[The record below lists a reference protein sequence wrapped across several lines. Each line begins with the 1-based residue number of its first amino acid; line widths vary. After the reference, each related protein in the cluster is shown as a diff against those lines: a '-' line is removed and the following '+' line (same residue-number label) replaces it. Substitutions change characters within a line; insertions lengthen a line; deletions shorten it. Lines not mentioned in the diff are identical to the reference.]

1 MYQLRMRDFKIAACI
16 CLILGGLLVSGPTR
30 ANQPELKIAA
40 LKFGTVNWVMD
51 VIQHHGLDR
60 QNGFSLKT
68 LGLASKN
75 ATTVAFL
82 SGEVDGFVTDW
93 FWVLR
98 ERARGSD
105 IVQIPYSASLGA
117 VMVAKDSEIATLDDL
132 AGKKIGVAGGPIDKS
147 WLLLRAHQLKRG
159 QGDLAKTASPIFAA
173 PPLLN
178 QQLISGRADAVLN
191 FWHFSARLE
200 GAGYKRLA
208 SVTELMSA
216 LGIPVAVPLVGFVF
230 PKALEDGKPGITAK
244 FVSALKA
251 ASAILKTSDA
261 EWERLRPLMKAK
273 SDGEFATLKKRYR
286 EGILNEWTEGHRK
299 AAKAM
304 FGVLKDIGGDKLTGA
319 GTRFDPAMFWSAP

>member
-1 MYQLRMRDFKIAACI
+1 MQDLTAAACI
-16 CLILGGLLVSGPTR
+16 CLLAFSLLLTGPARAGG
-30 ANQPELKIAA
+30 PELKIAA

-51 VIQHHGLDR
+51 VIKHHGLDAK
-60 QNGFSLKT
+60 NGFTLKT
-68 LGLASKN
+68 VGLASKN

-117 VMVAKDSEIATLDDL
+117 VMVAADSKIAGLEDL
-132 AGKKIGVAGGPIDKS
+132 AGKTVGVAGGPIDKS
-147 WLLLRAHQLKRG
+147 WLLLRAHQIKSG
-159 QGDLAKTASPIFAA
+159 AGDLAKTASPIYAA

-208 SVTELMSA
+208 SVAELMAA
-216 LGIPVAVPLVGFVF
+216 LGIDVAVPLVGFVF
-230 PKALEDGKPGITAK
+230 PTKLEADKPGITSKFAK
-244 FVSALKA
+244 ALQA
-251 ASAILKTSDA
+251 AGAILKTSDD
-261 EWERLRPLMKAK
+261 EWLRLRPLMKAK
-273 SDGEFATLKKRYR
+273 SDGEFASLKTRYR
-286 EGILNEWTEGHRK
+286 EGILNTWSEDHKE

-304 FGVLKDIGGDKLTGA
+304 FKVLKEIGGDKLTGP

>member
-1 MYQLRMRDFKIAACI
+1 MIRARPLALLALC
-16 CLILGGLLVSGPTR
+16 LLVLGTIWAGPSR
-30 ANQPELKIAA
+30 AAAPELKIAA

-51 VIQHHGLDR
+51 VIKHHKLDEKH
-60 QNGFSLKT
+60 GFSLKT
-68 LGLASKN
+68 VDLASKN
-75 ATTVAFL
+75 ATTVAFV

-117 VMVAKDSEIATLDDL
+117 VMVAKDSQIATLDDL
-132 AGKKIGVAGGPIDKS
+132 AGKTIGVAGGPIDKS

-178 QQLISGRADAVLN
+178 QQLTSGRADAVLN
-191 FWHFSARLE
+191 FWHYSARLE
-200 GAGYKRLA
+200 GAGYTRLA
-208 SVTELMSA
+208 SVSALMAA

-230 PKALEDGKPGITAK
+230 PAALEQKVPGLTARFAAALK
-244 FVSALKA
+244 DASAL
-251 ASAILKTSDA
+251 LKTSEP
-261 EWERLRPLMKAK
+261 EWERLKPLMKAK
-273 SDGEFATLKKRYR
+273 NEGEFASLKKRYR
-286 EGILNEWTEGHRK
+286 EGILNEWTADHRK

-304 FGVLKDIGGDKLTGA
+304 FKVLKDIGGDKLIGA
-319 GTRFDPAMFWSAP
+319 GTRFDPAMFWPAS

>member
-1 MYQLRMRDFKIAACI
+1 MIPLRKL
-16 CLILGGLLVSGPTR
+16 LIHGLWLLALGATLAGPAR
-30 ANQPELKIAA
+30 ASAPELKIAA

-51 VIQHHGLDR
+51 VIKHHGLDR
-60 QNGFSLKT
+60 QNGFTLKT

-117 VMVAKDSEIATLDDL
+117 VMVAKNSKIASLDDL
-132 AGKKIGVAGGPIDKS
+132 AGTKIGVAGGPIDKS

-159 QGDLAKTASPIFAA
+159 QGDLAQTASPIFAA

-178 QQLISGRADAVLN
+178 QQLVSARADAVLN

-200 GAGYKRLA
+200 GAGYTRLA
-208 SVTELMSA
+208 SVSELMSA

-230 PKALEDGKPGITAK
+230 PTSLDAAKPGIVAN
-244 FVSALKA
+244 FARALKG
-251 ASAILKTSDA
+251 ASAILKTSDG
-261 EWERLRPLMKAK
+261 EWERLRPLMRTK

-286 EGILNEWTEGHRK
+286 EGILNEWTEGHRT

-304 FGVLKDIGGDKLTGA
+304 FEVLKEIGGDKLTGA
-319 GTRFDPAMFWSAP
+319 GTRFDPAMFWSSP

>member
-1 MYQLRMRDFKIAACI
+1 MTGP
-16 CLILGGLLVSGPTR
+16 LIRLVSALAVSLVLAGPAR
-30 ANQPELKIAA
+30 AGGPELKIAA

-51 VIQHHGLDR
+51 VIKHHGLDAKH
-60 QNGFSLKT
+60 GFSLKT
-68 LGLASKN
+68 IGLASKN

-117 VMVAKDSEIATLDDL
+117 VMVADDGKIASLDDL

-159 QGDLAKTASPIFAA
+159 AGDLAKTATPIYAA

-178 QQLISGRADAVLN
+178 QQLISARADAVLN

-208 SVTELMSA
+208 SVSELMAA

-230 PKALEDGKPGITAK
+230 PVDLDVRKPGITAK
-244 FVSALKA
+244 FAGALQA
-251 ASAILKTSDA
+251 AGAILKRSDA
-261 EWERLRPLMKAK
+261 EWDRLRPLMKAK
-273 SDGEFATLKKRYR
+273 TDGEFATLKKRYR
-286 EGILNEWTEGHRK
+286 EGILNTWSDEHR
-299 AAKAM
+299 AAARAM
-304 FGVLKDIGGDKLTGA
+304 FKVLKDIGGDKLTGA
-319 GTRFDPAMFWSAP
+319 GTTFDPAMFWSAR